1 MKKRIVIT
9 GVFGNSGGFIAER
22 LLRQGARVDTLTNSP
37 QRSSPL
43 QGRVGVHPLAFDQ
56 PQRLVRALQGADV
69 LINNY
74 WVRYEAGGFSYQR
87 AVENTR
93 VLLAA
98 AKKAKVKR
106 VVQVSITNA
115 DSSSPYG
122 YFRGKGQIEEALQAT
137 GLPHSILRPAVLF
150 GDDEIL
156 TNNVAW
162 MLRSFPVFGL
172 FGRGDF
178 RLRPIHVEDLADLAV
193 KEVGATGKH
202 VLNAVGPERP
212 TYREWV
218 KEIAVAMGVKRL
230 IVPMHPR
237 LGWAAGV
244 VMGWVRQDAV
254 LVWEEIDALMQN
266 RIDVAGPATGKTRLS
281 AWLKEAG
288 PRLGQNYRNEIAR
301 RKYRD
306 MAYGYNQ
313 VRLATGRV

>member
-1 MKKRIVIT
+1 MKKRVVIT
-9 GVFGNSGGFIAER
+9 GVFGNTGGFIAER
-22 LLRQGARVDTLTNSP
+22 LIKRGIQVDTLTNSP
-37 QRSSPL
+37 NRISPL
-43 QGRVGVHPLAFDQ
+43 QGKVGVYPLAFDQ
-56 PQRLVRALQGADV
+56 PQALVKALKDADV

-74 WVRYEAGGFSYQR
+74 WVRYEAGGFSYQQ
-87 AVENTR
+87 AVTNTG

-178 RLRPIHVEDLADLAV
+178 RLRPIYVEDLADLAV
-193 KEVGATGKH
+193 KEVSAAGKR
-202 VLNAVGPERP
+202 VLNAVGPERL

-218 KEIAVAMGVKRL
+218 EEIAVAMGVKRL

-237 LGWAAGV
+237 LGWAAGI
-244 VMGWVRQDAV
+244 VMGWVRRDAV

-281 AWLKEAG
+281 VWLKEAG

-306 MAYGYNQ
+306 MAYGYSQ
-313 VRLATGRV
+313 VRLATDRV